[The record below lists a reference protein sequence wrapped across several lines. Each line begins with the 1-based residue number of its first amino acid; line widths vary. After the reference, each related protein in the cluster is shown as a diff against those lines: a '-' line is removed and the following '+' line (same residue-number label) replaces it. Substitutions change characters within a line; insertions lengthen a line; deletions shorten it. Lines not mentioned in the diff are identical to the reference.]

1 MEEEVK
7 DVKSEPSPD
16 MNEVLNDTPN
26 VEGAPAV
33 DTGTPAPQAPAQEE
47 AEVESSPQD
56 VNPEVAPPD
65 NRPIDNVAWEAKRK
79 VDELSPK
86 IDQILEQMSKGSQ
99 QQQQPEYS
107 KAQLQAYAIAPET
120 ATEQRL
126 WAYGEINKMDKTERM
141 KEYQEIMQTTQA
153 KSTADTKRD
162 QANQWVAQAFPDTVL
177 KDGSGRPVDW
187 NRSNPILMKADEY
200 MSGNRALQAD
210 PQGFMAAV
218 KMAAFDLGV
227 QANRKT
233 QQKLDRTTGQLRKE
247 QKKQLASSGGSR
259 PTENADAQAKTRYA
273 TLQKAYR
280 EAQKSRD
287 KDASRQIFAELSK
300 LKGLNPFA

>member
-1 MEEEVK
+1 MEPDK
-7 DVKSEPSPD
+7 DVKLDSSPD
-16 MNEVLNDTPN
+16 MEEVLNDVPA

-33 DTGTPAPQAPAQEE
+33 DGTPAPPAPAQEE
-47 AEVESSPQD
+47 AEVETSPQD
-56 VNPEVAPPD
+56 VKEEVAPPD

-99 QQQQPEYS
+99 KKEEPQYS

-141 KEYQEIMQTTQA
+141 NEYQEIMQNTQT
-153 KSTADTKRD
+153 KSMSDVKRN
-162 QANQWVAQAFPDTVL
+162 QANEWVAKAFPDTVL
-177 KDGSGRPVDW
+177 KDDAGNPVDW
-187 NRSNPILMKADEY
+187 DKSNPVLKRADEY
-200 MSGNRALQAD
+200 MSQNRALQSD
-210 PQGFMAAV
+210 PEGLKAAV

-227 QANRKT
+227 QMNRKT
-233 QQKLDRTTGQLRKE
+233 QIKLDRTTGQLRKE

-259 PTENADAQAKTRYA
+259 PTENAEQLAQTRYGA
-273 TLQKAYR
+273 LQGAYKKAS
-280 EAQKSRD
+280 KLRD
-287 KDASRQIFAELSK
+287 KDTARKIFAEMSK
-300 LKGLNPFA
+300 IKGLNPFV